1 MEVISISRQPIEGGL
16 DQEHVTFLVKLQD
29 IDKAPIISP
38 NQIEVF
44 EPGGDNVICADH
56 ICKAFPYHIVF
67 DENLRIK
74 QCGEMIPKILHLRVK
89 VDTPIINVFDIIHP
103 PMKFKLEN
111 ILTFINSVFYL
122 GVKKNEDQDTRLV
135 LRGKR
140 FGFMFMV
147 FNGTFNNISVI
158 SWWLVLLVEETRVP
172 DKNHRPVASQ
182 EVRCCRYY
190 TQLKCVSCHDCSNR
204 KIKQL

>member
-1 MEVISISRQPIEGGL
+1 MVAREIYNQNAEMEVISISKQPIEGGL
-16 DQEHVTFLVKLQD
+16 DQEHVTFLVTLQD
-29 IDKAPIISP
+29 IDKAPISP

-67 DENLRIK
+67 DENLKIK
-74 QCGEMIPKILHLRVK
+74 QCGDMIPKILHISVK

-122 GVKKNEDQDTRLV
+122 GVKRNEDENTRLV

-140 FGFMFMV
+140 
-147 FNGTFNNISVI
+147 
-158 SWWLVLLVEETRVP
+158 L
-172 DKNHRPVASQ
+172 
-182 EVRCCRYY
+182 
-190 TQLKCVSCHDCSNR
+190 
-204 KIKQL
+204 